1 MASPAPSPNARR
13 LRWALLI
20 ALALHA
26 ALLWRYAPNL
36 FERFE
41 SARKSDLDKAEA
53 PPQEDIVEIAPPPE
67 PPKSRGMM
75 LSTRLGSGSPESLQA
90 PLPKGFF
97 AKPAPIGSGLL
108 HLADDLDFARASGA
122 QVIANIIPAA
132 TRLPN
137 ISALSDKA
145 RTPKPKPA
153 QKPKP
158 ASVPLLSAQAPVSVA
173 ADEGLPQP
181 VPAEPSPVPFLL
193 PPVVQE
199 DLNVDAAIARAA
211 SAAQQSARA
220 ANSSTA
226 AKPAL
231 DYRALLPQGPLV
243 AAPPLPLGSK
253 IAPRE
258 SPRESGITTFALD
271 APVARD
277 EVRAAPDQGKA
288 GAAARQQFFSLLTA
302 RLKATNQRLL
312 AEAVKAGPRTTVRMK
327 FLLDREGRVL
337 EISPAEPGNRALVER
352 AAAVIRAASLPRVP
366 DSMTQVPVELSFPVE
381 VYR

>member
-1 MASPAPSPNARR
+1 MASSVPSTNARR

-41 SARKSDLDKAEA
+41 NARKTEV
-53 PPQEDIVEIAPPPE
+53 PPQEDIVEITPPPE
-67 PPKSRGMM
+67 PPRSRGMV
-75 LSTRLGSGSPESLQA
+75 LSTRLGSGSPEALQA

-122 QVIANIIPAA
+122 QVVANIIPAA

-145 RTPKPKPA
+145 RTPKPSKPLPA
-153 QKPKP
+153 PKP
-158 ASVPLLSAQAPVSVA
+158 APLLAAQAPAPAVVQA
-173 ADEGLPQP
+173 PAPE
-181 VPAEPSPVPFLL
+181 PAEPPQVPFLL
-193 PPVVQE
+193 PPVLE
-199 DLNVDAAIARAA
+199 DLNVDAAIAQAA
-211 SAAQQSARA
+211 STAQQSARA
-220 ANSSTA
+220 ANANTA
-226 AKPAL
+226 PKRAP

-243 AAPPLPLGSK
+243 AEPPLPLGSK
-253 IAPRE
+253 MAPQEPARE
-258 SPRESGITTFALD
+258 SSSITTFALD
-271 APVARD
+271 APAAAD
-277 EVRAAPDQGKA
+277 KVRAAPDQGKA

-337 EISPAEPGNRALVER
+337 ELSPAEPGNRALVER
-352 AAAVIRAASLPRVP
+352 AAAVIRAAPLPRVP

>member
-1 MASPAPSPNARR
+1 MASPAPSSNARR

-41 SARKSDLDKAEA
+41 NAGKADSSQPEV
-53 PPQEDIVEIAPPPE
+53 PPVEEIVEIAPPPE
-67 PPKSRGMM
+67 PPKSRGMA
-75 LSTRLGSGSPESLQA
+75 LSTRLGSGSPEALQA

-122 QVIANIIPAA
+122 QIVANIIPAA

-145 RTPKPKPA
+145 RTPRPSKPLPKAKPA
-153 QKPKP
+153 
-158 ASVPLLSAQAPVSVA
+158 PLLAAQAPAQVA
-173 ADEGLPQP
+173 LEPPLPAP
-181 VPAEPSPVPFLL
+181 APAEPPQVPFLL
-193 PPVVQE
+193 PPVVE
-199 DLNVDAAIARAA
+199 DLNVDAAIAQAA
-211 SAAQQSARA
+211 STAQQSARA
-220 ANSSTA
+220 ANANTA
-226 AKPAL
+226 PKPAP
-231 DYRALLPQGPLV
+231 DYGALLPQGPLV
-243 AAPPLPLGSK
+243 AEPPLPLGSK
-253 IAPRE
+253 MAPQE
-258 SPRESGITTFALD
+258 KPSESGITTFALD
-271 APVARD
+271 APPARD
-277 EVRAAPDQGKA
+277 KVRAAPDQGKA

-312 AEAVKAGPRTTVRMK
+312 AEAVRAGPRTTVRMK

-337 EISPAEPGNRALVER
+337 EISPAEPGKRELVER

-366 DSMTQVPVELSFPVE
+366 DSMAQVPVELSFPVE

>member
-1 MASPAPSPNARR
+1 MASSAPSPNARR

-26 ALLWRYAPNL
+26 VLLWRYAPNL

-41 SARKSDLDKAEA
+41 SVRKADPSQPEA
-53 PPQEDIVEIAPPPE
+53 PRLEEIVEITPPPE
-67 PPKSRGMM
+67 PPRSRGMV
-75 LSTRLGSGSPESLQA
+75 LSTRLGSGSPETLQA

-122 QVIANIIPAA
+122 QIVANIIPAA

-145 RTPKPKPA
+145 RTPKPV

-158 ASVPLLSAQAPVSVA
+158 APAPAPAPLRSAQAPVSVA
-173 ADEGLPQP
+173 AAGEPP
-181 VPAEPSPVPFLL
+181 PAPAEPPQVPFLL
-193 PPVVQE
+193 PPVLE

-211 SAAQQSARA
+211 NTAQQSARA
-220 ANSSTA
+220 ANTA
-226 AKPAL
+226 APKPAP

-253 IAPRE
+253 TSPQP
-258 SPRESGITTFALD
+258 SPRDSGITTFALD
-271 APVARD
+271 APAAAD
-277 EVRAAPDQGKA
+277 QVRAAPDQGKA

-337 EISPAEPGNRALVER
+337 EISPAEPSNRPLVER
-352 AAAVIRAASLPRVP
+352 AAAVIRATPLPRVP

>member
-1 MASPAPSPNARR
+1 MASPAPSSNARR

-41 SARKSDLDKAEA
+41 NARKADPSQPEV
-53 PPQEDIVEIAPPPE
+53 PPVEEIVEITPPPE
-67 PPKSRGMM
+67 PPKSRGMV
-75 LSTRLGSGSPESLQA
+75 LSTRLGSASPEALQA

-122 QVIANIIPAA
+122 QIVANIIPAA

-145 RTPKPKPA
+145 RTPKPSKPP
-153 QKPKP
+153 PK
-158 ASVPLLSAQAPVSVA
+158 AKAAPLLAAQTAVQAVAEAPSPA
-173 ADEGLPQP
+173 
-181 VPAEPSPVPFLL
+181 PAEPPQVPFLL
-193 PPVVQE
+193 PLVLE
-199 DLNVDAAIARAA
+199 DLNVDAAIAQAA
-211 SAAQQSARA
+211 STAQQSARA
-220 ANSSTA
+220 ANASTA
-226 AKPAL
+226 PKPAP

-253 IAPRE
+253 QAPQE
-258 SPRESGITTFALD
+258 PARESGITTFALD
-271 APVARD
+271 APAAAD
-277 EVRAAPDQGKA
+277 QVRAAPDQGKA

-337 EISPAEPGNRALVER
+337 ELSPAEPGSRQLVER
-352 AAAVIRAASLPRVP
+352 AAAVIRAAPLPRVP